1 MLNELNGGLTFHEG
15 RDKVCAALDI
25 AINTLN
31 ENKTIQVKNISLF
44 SIVPCS
50 IALAFILIG
59 YFENYTGVII
69 TGVII
74 MFITIANV
82 VILIRTSYHQQNE
95 FKSQL
100 VAIYEKYKIF
110 TINKDECLDVEDDNS
125 SSSISSGHPHISIV
139 TCYR

>member
-1 MLNELNGGLTFHEG
+1 MINELNGGLTFHEG

-31 ENKTIQVKNISLF
+31 ENKTIEVKNICAF
-44 SIVPCS
+44 SIAPCS
-50 IALAFILIG
+50 ISLAFMLIG

-74 MFITIANV
+74 MIITIVNV
-82 VILIRTSYHQQNE
+82 IILVRTSYHQQNE

-100 VAIYEKYKIF
+100 AAIYEKYKEF
-110 TINKDECLDVEDDNS
+110 TKSEDECVDVEDDNS